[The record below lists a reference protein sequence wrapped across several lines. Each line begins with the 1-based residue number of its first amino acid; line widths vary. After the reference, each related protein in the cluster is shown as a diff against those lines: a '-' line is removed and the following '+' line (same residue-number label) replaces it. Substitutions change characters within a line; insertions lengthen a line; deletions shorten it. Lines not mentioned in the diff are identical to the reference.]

1 MSRDD
6 LALDLP
12 PDEAGSVLGL
22 STVRSAA
29 VVPGGTV
36 TAVPNPRAGSP

>member
-6 LALDLP
+6 LELDLP
-12 PDEAGSVLGL
+12 PDGAGSVLGR
-22 STVRSAA
+22 TFSAA

-36 TAVPNPRAGSP
+36 TAVPSPRAGSP